1 MVIGQLSSVNLIASA
16 GILGGIG
23 GNPIGANATMLSDI
37 STYTNIN
44 VVSQFSNVK
53 STANSV
59 LSNTTAITLNNLTS
73 NTFPSLTNAVPT
85 AYIGTLGNTTT
96 SGFTNSVLLPHVNYI
111 LGNGSLGIFE
121 QVLALSDSFVITT
134 NNLINS
140 ARNANSTAAV
150 ATYQSQDATVT
161 GGLSIITQAFPEFGL
176 DLADLGFA
184 INLAQLPNLG
194 SPQGL
199 LTQIYSRSSGR
210 SELNTAL
217 LNAGIDQSI
226 LDNIDTVVM
235 TPEQQKIAFNV
246 MTKITGSAL
255 LQVLGLLKV
264 TTRGITNL
272 ADLLNPVKAFPRS
285 FNTLTAPTKNGLRGI
300 YINSSGAVNTNLET
314 ILPSNVLAP
323 LGGYS
328 TVQNT
333 YVQLKKII
341 PPDWA
346 LANKALQAGLEQV
359 TAIFNSNGP
368 ILGIASLGLESNKGL
383 NLINALTAPLPT
395 SVSNYYNA
403 TVANGTGV
411 DGTFILADV
420 IGTAGGWV
428 VNDSLPV
435 VINTLS
441 TLTNNGNLDVLTD
454 SSTGVF
460 TVMQDTL
467 NGDYTIEVA
476 GVDPDPPTYY
486 VEIPQGLPGAGTY
499 SSSDSPDGAVTN
511 AFNGPGVPSPPYAT
525 GVGLIPAAY
534 SLVSTIVSN
543 ANTVVAIANS
553 AWANIS
559 AQIVYENS
567 SQTQANIVPSSLIS
581 GVRPTALAY
590 NLASYGAE
598 TGIGGASWF
607 LESVAN
613 TSSLGG
619 QAIVASMR
627 EARNLVRLQNA
638 GVQTDI
644 IVSSEGVEPQQSFRA
659 GQYTVAEAVSQK
671 II

>member
-1 MVIGQLSSVNLIASA
+1 MVIGQLSSVNLIAAA
-16 GILGGIG
+16 GILGGVG
-23 GNPIGANATMLSDI
+23 GNPIGANSTMLSDI
-37 STYTNIN
+37 ATYTSIN
-44 VVSQFSNVK
+44 VVSQFANVK
-53 STANSV
+53 LNANTI
-59 LSNTTAITLNNLTS
+59 LSNTTKITLNNLTS
-73 NTFPSLTNAVPT
+73 NIFPSLTNAVPT
-85 AYIGTLGNTTT
+85 DYIGTFGNTTV
-96 SGFTNSVLLPHVNYI
+96 SGFTGSVLIPHVNYI
-111 LGNGSLGIFE
+111 LGSGDLGIFQ

-140 ARNANSTAAV
+140 ARNANNAAAV

-161 GGLSIITQAFPEFGL
+161 GGLSVITQAFPEFGL
-176 DLADLGFA
+176 DLANLGYA

-199 LTQIYSRSSGR
+199 LAQIYSRSSGR

-217 LNAGIDQSI
+217 VNAGIDQAI
-226 LDNIDTVVM
+226 LDNVGSVTM

-246 MTKITGSAL
+246 MSNITGSAL
-255 LQVLGLLKV
+255 LQVLSLLKV

-272 ADLLNPVKAFPRS
+272 AQLLNPVKMFPKS
-285 FNTLTAPTKNGLRGI
+285 FNTLTTPTKNGIRGI
-300 YINSSGAVNTNLET
+300 YVNSSGAVNTNLET
-314 ILPSNVLAP
+314 TLPPNVLAP

-333 YVQLKKII
+333 YVQLKNIV

-346 LANKALQAGLEQV
+346 LASKALQAGFEQI

-368 ILGIASLGLESNKGL
+368 ILGLASFGLESNKGL
-383 NLINALTAPLPT
+383 NLINALTSPLPA
-395 SVSNYYNA
+395 SVSNYYNT
-403 TVANGTGV
+403 TVANGTGT
-411 DGTFILADV
+411 DGTFVLADV

-441 TLTNNGNLDVLTD
+441 TLTNNGNLNTLTSNTD
-454 SSTGVF
+454 GVF

-467 NGDYTIEVA
+467 DGEYTFEIA

-486 VEIPQGLPGAGTY
+486 VKIPNALPGGGNYAVGN
-499 SSSDSPDGAVTN
+499 SASDAINS
-511 AFNGPGVPSPPYAT
+511 AFNGPGPVY

-534 SLVSTIVSN
+534 SLIGNIVAN
-543 ANTVVAIANS
+543 ANATVAITNS

-567 SQTQANIVPSSLIS
+567 SQTQANITPSSLIGGS
-581 GVRPTALAY
+581 SPTALAF
-590 NLASYGAE
+590 NLSSYGTE
-598 TGIGGASWF
+598 TEAGGASWF

-613 TSSLGG
+613 TSTLSG
-619 QAIVASMR
+619 QAIVATMR
-627 EARNLVRLQNA
+627 EARNLSRLNTA
-638 GVQTDI
+638 GVQTNI
-644 IVSSEGVEPQQSFRA
+644 IVSSEGVEPQQSFTA
-659 GQYTVAEAVSQK
+659 GQYTVAEAVAQK